1 MFSKVTHKIGRSV
14 NVQLNQYAN
23 WNKPD
28 TKEVS
33 MQLIR
38 LFTFTLDLV
47 ADLNL
52 CKYGLTI
59 AKLKNIQSV
68 WPFQVTRADL

>member
-1 MFSKVTHKIGRSV
+1 
-14 NVQLNQYAN
+14 
-23 WNKPD
+23 
-28 TKEVS
+28 

-59 AKLKNIQSV
+59 AKLKNMQSV
-68 WPFQVTRADL
+68 